1 MSFTNIQFGCSPC
14 QPANS
19 AFRAA
24 CTDPGTV
31 VLGTYLGV
39 YDNQFCPRRLA
50 AASGFVVIS
59 QTGSGQQVA
68 ATNAPTVP
76 LGTFQGAVG
85 SEFGNL
91 VIIGADGVWRQLL
104 GPVVANQVLL
114 TNALGNF
121 YFGPIPAAT
130 VPDPLTITTL
140 NATTVNTTALNVTGL
155 PTFAGLGTGT
165 ITQNI
170 GLNAANQL
178 IIGSA
183 ATTGVH
189 VAMFFEAPTSPSAT
203 TPNANTAAGALI
215 TIGNLIFDSVLPVV
229 AGGALWTATN
239 SQTLTCVTPGT
250 YIVNFEGQVTY
261 DSGSSGNPAILL
273 LVNGLTVSNGNSRP
287 SGVTTTL
294 RAANLCGTYSR
305 RFVAGDTLQLQ
316 LGAGAGSNTNVYEAR
331 VNLSRTGE

>member
-31 VLGTYLGV
+31 TLGTYLGV
-39 YDNQFCPRRLA
+39 YDNQFCHRRLA
-50 AASGFVVIS
+50 VASGFVVIS

-140 NATTVNTTALNVTGL
+140 NATTVNTTDLNVTGL
-155 PTFAGLGTGT
+155 PTFAGLSTGT

-178 IIGSA
+178 IIGTG
-183 ATTGVH
+183 ATTGVQTC
-189 VAMFFEAPTSPSAT
+189 MFYETPTSPGAT
-203 TPNANTAAGALI
+203 SPNEAVAPLGLL
-215 TIGNLIFDSVLPVV
+215 TIGNLLNDSVLPAVP
-229 AGGALWTATN
+229 GGALISALNATTLQVVTAGWYDIEACAQINGTN
-239 SQTLTCVTPGT
+239 DIAYINLQINGITVNTGNATSIASQTTTQRIQNWTCFASGRFAAGT
-250 YIVNFEGQVTY
+250 TI
-261 DSGSSGNPAILL
+261 
-273 LVNGLTVSNGNSRP
+273 
-287 SGVTTTL
+287 
-294 RAANLCGTYSR
+294 
-305 RFVAGDTLQLQ
+305 QLQ
-316 LGAGAGSNTNVYEAR
+316 LGPATGAKTYAVRLRAT
-331 VNLSRTGE
+331 RTGP